1 MKYKILIVED
11 DVILAQNVRLLCEER
26 LICSVEIALN
36 LAQAE
41 TCLGGDERFDLL
53 ILDRVLP
60 DGEGLQLLKDFKD
73 ELSLTKVLILS
84 DLSRAQEKEWGL
96 TMGASDYLSK
106 PFTRGELLAR
116 ARNLLLMRK
125 AQNEE
130 KDYQLLDEFVFRPAE
145 RKLFYDQQT
154 VTLTKSDTDLLE
166 YFFHHRNFL
175 VTMAEIE
182 NCLWKTS
189 EAELKR
195 AAISA
200 QIYRLRKKMGRFAS
214 SLQTF
219 YSSGYQ
225 LVMTKK

>member
-11 DVILAQNVRLLCEER
+11 DVILAQSVRLLCEER
-26 LICSVEIALN
+26 LTCSVEIALN
-36 LAQAE
+36 LAQGE
-41 TCLGGDERFDLL
+41 SCLGSDDRFDLL
-53 ILDRVLP
+53 ILDRILP

-73 ELSLTKVLILS
+73 ELSLTKVLVLS
-84 DLSRAQEKEWGL
+84 DLSRAQEREWGL
-96 TMGASDYLSK
+96 NMGASDYLSK
-106 PFTRGELLAR
+106 PFTKGELLAR
-116 ARNLLLMRK
+116 AHNLLLMRK
-125 AQNEE
+125 AQVEE
-130 KDYQLLDEFVFRPAE
+130 KDYQLQNEFVFRPAE
-145 RKLFYDQQT
+145 RKLFYDQQI

-166 YFFHHRNFL
+166 YFFCHRNFL

-189 EAELKR
+189 ETELKR

-200 QIYRLRKKMGRFAS
+200 QIYRLRKKMGRFAN

-225 LVMTKK
+225 LVITKT